1 MNDLKAYILIFLF
14 LTIGFSCNSFARIVE
29 KVVAVVDDEI
39 ITLTDVRG
47 FLSRYSPHGMD
58 EKKVLNILIENVL
71 IQKEA
76 KRIGL
81 EVSAEDVKGTL
92 ESMQQE
98 SGLNNEEFIHALKK
112 EGLSLTDYK
121 EQIRENILKMR
132 IVDVMLKNKLIIKD
146 DEIQDYYEI
155 HRHEFVMGAKVRL
168 QNILF
173 TITASAT
180 EDEIKTVYEK
190 AEKVL
195 ELIKSGADF
204 GELAKLY
211 SDGPAAQLGGDLG
224 YFTQDELMD
233 DMGRWAFTLK
243 EGEVSEII
251 KSPLGF
257 NIIKVLEKIYDKVR
271 PLDEVKEEIRSRLFS
286 IKLEKRYEEWIEG
299 LKRQTAIEIMM

>member
-1 MNDLKAYILIFLF
+1 
-14 LTIGFSCNSFARIVE
+14 
-29 KVVAVVDDEI
+29 
-39 ITLTDVRG
+39 
-47 FLSRYSPHGMD
+47 
-58 EKKVLNILIENVL
+58 
-71 IQKEA
+71 
-76 KRIGL
+76 
-81 EVSAEDVKGTL
+81 
-92 ESMQQE
+92 
-98 SGLNNEEFIHALKK
+98 
-112 EGLSLTDYK
+112 
-121 EQIRENILKMR
+121 
-132 IVDVMLKNKLIIKD
+132 DVMLKNKLIIKD